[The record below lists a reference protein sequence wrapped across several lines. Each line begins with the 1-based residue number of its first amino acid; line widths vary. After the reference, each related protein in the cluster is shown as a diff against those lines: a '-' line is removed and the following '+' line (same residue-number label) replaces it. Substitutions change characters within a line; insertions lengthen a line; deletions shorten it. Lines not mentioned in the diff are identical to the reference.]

1 MARPMSAS
9 MTDGQIKDLSKK
21 IAEVARKHRKDVS
34 QKAAGQALGVPNV
47 GTMMFAIFRQLAD
60 AMSNLIVHRVK
71 VDRTRTPQQALDAC
85 GRKQYG
91 NSEVV
96 ATMPAGKGKNVRLTY
111 FKPDKSAYDNN
122 GWLKPGALDEE
133 YKKRGLKA
141 DPQAQIDDNA
151 ANPNFADKTP
161 NACQW
166 TDKDGNH
173 CCATFIRW
181 RGEPG
186 VGVDRHE
193 GGWRGGWSFAG
204 VPDGSSAS
212 AV

>member
-1 MARPMSAS
+1 
-9 MTDGQIKDLSKK
+9 MTDGQIKDLLKK
-21 IAEVARKHRKDVS
+21 VAEAARKHRKDVS
-34 QKAAGQALGVPNV
+34 QKAAGQALGVPNI
-47 GTMMFAIFRQLAD
+47 GTMMFAVFRQLAD

-85 GRKQYG
+85 GRKQYV

-111 FKPDKSAYDNN
+111 FKPDKSAYDDN
-122 GWLKPGALDEE
+122 GLLKPGALDEE
-133 YKKRGLKA
+133 YKKHGLKA

-166 TDKDGNH
+166 TDKNGNH
-173 CCATFIRW
+173 CYATFYRW
-181 RGEPG
+181 N
-186 VGVDRHE
+186 
-193 GGWRGGWSFAG
+193 GGPVVFVSRFGLDWDGRWSFAG